1 LQPKEPWISK
11 EDRPEWPN
19 LVLRQATDRDNNI
32 TTARDSQLQTTDS
45 RQSHTT
51 TATQKQAT
59 DRTTVFSNI
68 GN

>member
-19 LVLRQATDRDNNI
+19 LVLRQATDRGNN
-32 TTARDSQLQTTDS
+32 TTMTDSQLQTTNS
-45 RQSHTT
+45 RQNHTMT
-51 TATQKQAT
+51 DTQKQAT
-59 DRTTVFSNI
+59 DRTTFFANI